1 LNTAMQIQNKFS
13 HNTKIVGVIGHP
25 IKHSYSPLMHNIA
38 FELSGLNYI
47 YLPFDVP
54 PSALK
59 DSLKGMIALGIKGF
73 NVTIPLKEKVLPFL
87 KDISEEAS
95 IIGAVNTIVNDDGI
109 LRGYNTDVLGVTES
123 LLPYKEE
130 LQGTTVTV
138 IGAGGASRSVIYSL
152 IRNFKV
158 ERINI
163 VNRTEQLAESL
174 KEYFSTKML
183 FSNIKSYPLV
193 PPDLIDVFRNSKL
206 IVNTTSIG
214 MYPDVDDAATTILE
228 SFTKDQIVF
237 DVVYTPIKTKLL
249 KLAESQGARI
259 ITGLKM
265 FVEQGAK
272 SYEIWTGEQ
281 MPKEK
286 VYKALE
292 SYLLS

>member
-1 LNTAMQIQNKFS
+1 MIAMQIQNKFN

-54 PSALK
+54 PSSLK
-59 DSLKGMIALGIKGF
+59 DSLKGMVALGIKGF

-123 LLPYKEE
+123 LLPFKEE
-130 LQGTTVTV
+130 LQGATVTV

-174 KEYFSTKML
+174 KEYFSTKMI